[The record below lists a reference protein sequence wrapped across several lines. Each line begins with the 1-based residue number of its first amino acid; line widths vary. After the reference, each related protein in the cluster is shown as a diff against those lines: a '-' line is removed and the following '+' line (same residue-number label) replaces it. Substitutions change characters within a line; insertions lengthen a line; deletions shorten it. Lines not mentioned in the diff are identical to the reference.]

1 VNNPDPLTPTPAS
14 HLEALAKPIQVRR
27 AIWATRLQFA
37 ALGLFGGAWGVHI
50 PSIKAQYQLGEAA
63 LSGVLMAA
71 ALGAVLSLLV
81 AGRVIAHL
89 GARGAAAWS
98 ALAMGCLLAAVLHW
112 PSLTLLLLTNVLF
125 GACMSLLDVAINTEG
140 SALEAVG
147 GRAIMG
153 NLHGNFSLGGML
165 GAALTGAL
173 IRADVAASWQ
183 LGAMGAGFALW
194 VTLASRWML
203 ATHPDNDNNGES
215 DMPLAHFVWPKG
227 VLLLIGLLA
236 FAGMT
241 AEGAMYDWSVLYLKQ
256 EVHMTQDHAA
266 MGYAAFSGAM
276 AVMRFTGDA
285 LRMRVA
291 ERTILRIG
299 GMTTAFAMAAVLI
312 TGNPWVAIA
321 GYALVGAGL
330 AQVVPILYNAAT
342 RVPGNSRA
350 AAIASISSIGYA
362 GFMIGPPL
370 IGGIAQAVSLTAA
383 LSFVVAGA
391 SLLAWGARFVPAR

>member
-1 VNNPDPLTPTPAS
+1 MSSPDPLTPLPSAQVEGQVSPA
-14 HLEALAKPIQVRR
+14 QVRR

-50 PSIKAQYQLGEAA
+50 PSVKAQYDLGEMA
-63 LSGVLMAA
+63 LSLVLVS
-71 ALGAVLSLLV
+71 GAVGAVGSLFF
-81 AGRVIAHL
+81 AGRVIARL
-89 GARGAAAWS
+89 GARGAATVA
-98 ALAMGCLLAAVLHW
+98 ALVMGALLAGVLHW
-112 PSLTLLLLTNVLF
+112 PALIWLLLSNVLF
-125 GACMSLLDVAINTEG
+125 GACMSLFDVAINTEG

-165 GAALTGAL
+165 GAAFTGAL
-173 IRADVAASWQ
+173 IRADIAAPWQ
-183 LGAMGAGFALW
+183 LAGIGAGFALW
-194 VTLASRWML
+194 VNLAARAML
-203 ATHPDNDNNGES
+203 TVHPEANSSE
-215 DMPLAHFVWPKG
+215 PRAHFVWPRG
-227 VLLLIGLLA
+227 VLLVIGLLA

-241 AEGAMYDWSVLYLKQ
+241 AEGAMYDWCVLYLKQ

-266 MGYAAFSGAM
+266 LGYAAFSGAM
-276 AVMRFTGDA
+276 ALMRFTGDA
-285 LRMRVA
+285 LRMRYA
-291 ERTILRIG
+291 ERSILRVG
-299 GMTTAFAMAAVLI
+299 GLTTAFAMAVVLLS
-312 TGNPWVAIA
+312 GVPWIAIA

-370 IGGIAQAVSLTAA
+370 IGGIAQVLSLTAA
-383 LSFVVAGA
+383 LTSVVVGA
-391 SLLAWGARFVPAR
+391 ALLAWGARFVPEK

>member
-1 VNNPDPLTPTPAS
+1 MSSPDPLTPLPCAQVEGQVSPA
-14 HLEALAKPIQVRR
+14 QVRR

-50 PSIKAQYQLGEAA
+50 PSVKAQYDLGEMA
-63 LSGVLMAA
+63 LSLVLVS
-71 ALGAVLSLLV
+71 GAVGAVGSLFF
-81 AGRVIAHL
+81 AGRVIARL
-89 GARGAAAWS
+89 GARGAATVA
-98 ALAMGCLLAAVLHW
+98 ALVMGALLAGVLHW
-112 PSLTLLLLTNVLF
+112 PALIWLLLSNVLF
-125 GACMSLLDVAINTEG
+125 GACMSLFDVAINTEG

-165 GAALTGAL
+165 GAAFTGAL
-173 IRADVAASWQ
+173 IRADIAAPWQ
-183 LGAMGAGFALW
+183 LAGIGAGFALW
-194 VTLASRWML
+194 VTLAARAML
-203 ATHPDNDNNGES
+203 TVHPEANSSE
-215 DMPLAHFVWPKG
+215 PRAHFVWPRG
-227 VLLLIGLLA
+227 VLLVIGLLA

-241 AEGAMYDWSVLYLKQ
+241 AEGAMYDWCVLYLKQ

-266 MGYAAFSGAM
+266 LGYAAFSGAM
-276 AVMRFTGDA
+276 ALMRFTGDA
-285 LRMRVA
+285 LRMRYA
-291 ERTILRIG
+291 ERSILRVG
-299 GMTTAFAMAAVLI
+299 GLTTAFAMAVVLLS
-312 TGNPWVAIA
+312 GVPWIAIA

-370 IGGIAQAVSLTAA
+370 IGGIAQVLSLTAA
-383 LSFVVAGA
+383 LTSVVVGA
-391 SLLAWGARFVPAR
+391 ALLAWGARFVPEK

>member
-1 VNNPDPLTPTPAS
+1 MSSPDPLTPLPCAQVEGQVSPA
-14 HLEALAKPIQVRR
+14 QVRR

-50 PSIKAQYQLGEAA
+50 PSVKAQYDLGEMA
-63 LSGVLMAA
+63 LSLVLVS
-71 ALGAVLSLLV
+71 GAVGAVGSLFF
-81 AGRVIAHL
+81 AGRVIARL
-89 GARGAAAWS
+89 GARGAATVA
-98 ALAMGCLLAAVLHW
+98 ALVMGALLAGVLHW
-112 PSLTLLLLTNVLF
+112 PALIWLLLSNVLF
-125 GACMSLLDVAINTEG
+125 GACMSLFDVAINTEG

-165 GAALTGAL
+165 GAAFTGAL
-173 IRADVAASWQ
+173 IRADIAAPWQ
-183 LGAMGAGFALW
+183 LAGIGAGFALW
-194 VTLASRWML
+194 VNLAARAML
-203 ATHPDNDNNGES
+203 TVHPEANSSE
-215 DMPLAHFVWPKG
+215 PRAHFVWPRG
-227 VLLLIGLLA
+227 VLLVIGLLA

-241 AEGAMYDWSVLYLKQ
+241 AEGAMYDWCVLYLKQ

-266 MGYAAFSGAM
+266 LGYAAFSGAM
-276 AVMRFTGDA
+276 ALMRFTGDA
-285 LRMRVA
+285 LRMRYA
-291 ERTILRIG
+291 ERSILRVG
-299 GMTTAFAMAAVLI
+299 GLTTAFAMAVVLLS
-312 TGNPWVAIA
+312 GVPWIAIA

-370 IGGIAQAVSLTAA
+370 IGGIAQVLSLTAA
-383 LSFVVAGA
+383 LTSVVVGA
-391 SLLAWGARFVPAR
+391 ALLAWGARFVPEK